1 MQKYHITTS
10 GKPAV
15 CIAPSGKCQY
25 FRDEEHLT
33 SLESAIKMN
42 NFQMNVEQNGITAF
56 SSLDIESLTKN
67 ELKLY
72 LKILKSTFRELQIT
86 VQEKQFDENNP
97 ESALTQEEITQLH
110 KDVKSYVENAY
121 AEHWKK
127 CEYYRNNFNF
137 KPFRKGV
144 PTGLLDGIE
153 EKKAKKE
160 LCDYYLTDKNGQLET
175 DKIKLLDKRIA
186 GLPQSRLFS
195 NFPHLLHEYGMII
208 EKNIENY
215 QLAQWTKED
224 VYKRF
229 DQDLVDTYKFKLSKH
244 PKVTEAKSKAKRGV
258 VSVSND
264 RKAILANVIREIS
277 IREQMEKFEGQ
288 PTIISRYNSSD
299 MPDQEEQVLPF
310 ELKMKEKRK
319 IANVFLMTKM
329 NKLYKVLNITRD
341 YIYVVDENGFEA
353 DLYTVNTI
361 TPADLTGNFTFFE
374 TSTDATEPY
383 FLNTKFL
390 YRIK

>member
-42 NFQMNVEQNGITAF
+42 DFQMNVEQNGITAF

-121 AEHWKK
+121 TEHWKK

-244 PKVTEAKSKAKRGV
+244 PKVTEAKSKAKRDV

-264 RKAILANVIREIS
+264 RKAILANVTREIS

-288 PTIISRYNSSD
+288 PTIISRYNGSD

-310 ELKMKEKRK
+310 DLKTHGDRK
-319 IANVFLMTKM
+319 IANVFVMTKM
-329 NKLYKVLNITRD
+329 NKLYRVLNITRD

-353 DLYTVNTI
+353 KLYTVNTMGR
-361 TPADLTGNFTFFE
+361 ADLVGNFTFFE
-374 TSTDATEPY
+374 TSTDATKPY
-383 FLNTKFL
+383 SLNTKFL
-390 YRIK
+390 YNVK

>member
-1 MQKYHITTS
+1 M
-10 GKPAV
+10 
-15 CIAPSGKCQY
+15 
-25 FRDEEHLT
+25 
-33 SLESAIKMN
+33 
-42 NFQMNVEQNGITAF
+42 
-56 SSLDIESLTKN
+56 
-67 ELKLY
+67 
-72 LKILKSTFRELQIT
+72 
-86 VQEKQFDENNP
+86 
-97 ESALTQEEITQLH
+97 
-110 KDVKSYVENAY
+110 
-121 AEHWKK
+121 
-127 CEYYRNNFNF
+127 
-137 KPFRKGV
+137 
-144 PTGLLDGIE
+144 
-153 EKKAKKE
+153 
-160 LCDYYLTDKNGQLET
+160 TDKNGQLET

-264 RKAILANVIREIS
+264 RKVILANVTREIS

-288 PTIISRYNSSD
+288 PTIISRYNGSD

-310 ELKMKEKRK
+310 DLKTHGDRK
-319 IANVFLMTKM
+319 IANVFVMTKM
-329 NKLYKVLNITRD
+329 NKLYRVLNITRD

-353 DLYTVNTI
+353 KLYTVNTMGR
-361 TPADLTGNFTFFE
+361 ADLVGNFTFFE

-383 FLNTKFL
+383 SLNTKFL